1 MFLSFPVFFLVC
13 LFCFPFFLNRLRKC
27 LQRGCIQFKLRT
39 VLALTVISACE
50 ILRSFDACSCVKSFA
65 GGVGATYNI
74 LCGDFKNLHKFFDN
88 LLLIG
93 GMYSH
98 FPRILSGFSASF
110 LTVEFSRYDLP
121 FLRLG
126 HRKGRGIHCVSWD
139 VFLWRTELVCSQ
151 LFWFE
156 MAMPWRNP
164 NYWQRYHITGVWACD
179 YYMLLSMWGDDKGRP
194 NDYNGL
200 QWTTPQNPLAEP
212 FPSSQPRQTV
222 NDNKMID
229 IALIHWFGA
238 NYLKN
243 RAFPGGA
250 SDKISK

>member
-1 MFLSFPVFFLVC
+1 MSLWIHLGSESSKMPACKIYELSFNTSTLVASSRSKEGFLHQQNSLISVC
-13 LFCFPFFLNRLRKC
+13 LKMGAQLLIKAKISKVYISCKLSTSKLCFYHFQFFFFFFWFVCFAFLFFLNRLRKC

-151 LFWFE
+151 LF
-156 MAMPWRNP
+156 
-164 NYWQRYHITGVWACD
+164 
-179 YYMLLSMWGDDKGRP
+179 
-194 NDYNGL
+194 
-200 QWTTPQNPLAEP
+200 
-212 FPSSQPRQTV
+212 
-222 NDNKMID
+222 
-229 IALIHWFGA
+229 
-238 NYLKN
+238 
-243 RAFPGGA
+243 
-250 SDKISK
+250 